1 MDEHKHPSDS
11 WDPHSYGNG
20 STQPPKSRGG
30 IIAVLLVLVILLG
43 GISGALGILN
53 IRLFSMLEDQDDP
66 KDDLH
71 FDGSSAPG
79 NSFPQQLEEPTVP
92 AEIRDALKTR
102 LGVEGESVSGF
113 YQHYYRLPAGLLI
126 TQVLENAPEGVP
138 EFQSGDILVQVGNIR
153 VKSPQEAV
161 AALEDLPA
169 GTPVNLVLFRAGGET
184 TVTYIPN
191 SEPSGE

>member
-1 MDEHKHPSDS
+1 MDEHNE
-11 WDPHSYGNG
+11 HSYGNG

-43 GISGALGILN
+43 GISSALGILN

-92 AEIRDALKTR
+92 AEIRDVLKTR

>member
-1 MDEHKHPSDS
+1 MDEHNK
-11 WDPHSYGNG
+11 HSYGNG

-43 GISGALGILN
+43 GISSALGILN

-92 AEIRDALKTR
+92 AEIRDVLKTR

-138 EFQSGDILVQVGNIR
+138 EFQSGDILVQVGDIR